1 MRYPTQEQRTW
12 TETQP
17 ITRGCQ
23 VQTSVRLFWYT
34 FNLSRL
40 SATSVSQR
48 LADLSPYR
56 RSFAGDGR
64 MLKSSYASACS
75 LSLVSLSLPLCACPF
90 RFTLCL
96 PVSVRSSVLGSS
108 VSCHWSCQN
117 LVVNLVLFL
126 NLVVS
131 VELKVRL
138 MKPVRREATL
148 HSYIAD
154 TPAHAPNFL
163 LAINPICPI

>member
-1 MRYPTQEQRTW
+1 MDRDAANNP
-12 TETQP
+12 P
-17 ITRGCQ
+17 RGCQ

-117 LVVNLVLFL
+117 LVVSKSSRKCGSFFKSGRVT
-126 NLVVS
+126 

-138 MKPVRREATL
+138 LEAGSTGGDAAFVRT
-148 HSYIAD
+148 
-154 TPAHAPNFL
+154 
-163 LAINPICPI
+163 